1 MKNKKLNDTSCKTY
15 SVHNNKKNKTQN
27 IRLTKIEEEKSK
39 QEAKLNDR

>member
-1 MKNKKLNDTSCKTY
+1 MQNLFCTQQQ
-15 SVHNNKKNKTQN
+15 KKNKTQN